1 MFDVVCMWLLIVPGS
16 DLNPNILSLATRSDA
31 SGRSADLTVG
41 HGATSSM
48 RSQSWM
54 NTLSNAS
61 STSKKSSGGPAS
73 LWLYVRYLLLRLM
86 LVLTIAILMWSGY
99 VCCSFTCRK

>member
-1 MFDVVCMWLLIVPGS
+1 MFDVDNVIFVVPGS

-31 SGRSADLTVG
+31 SSRSADLVVG

-61 STSKKSSGGPAS
+61 SKKSSGGPAS
-73 LWLYVRYLLLRLM
+73 
-86 LVLTIAILMWSGY
+86 
-99 VCCSFTCRK
+99 K

>member
-1 MFDVVCMWLLIVPGS
+1 MWLLIVPGS
-16 DLNPNILSLATRSDA
+16 DLNPNILSLATRSDG
-31 SGRSADLTVG
+31 SSRSADVTVG

-73 LWLYVRYLLLRLM
+73 LWLSV
-86 LVLTIAILMWSGY
+86 
-99 VCCSFTCRK
+99 